1 MSSRRSVSSALVVE
15 ASLAM
20 AYETWIGP
28 TYLSTWAGTLGI
40 SLDHLPWL
48 TALPALGSL
57 GQIAGVLLFIRVART
72 VSLKHLCLTLTLL
85 ARALWLIPLIA
96 VMTGQFTEGGPEA
109 WVGRIGILAGLS
121 SAIGLT
127 STSFWMSWM
136 RDLIPHEEEGRFW
149 GGRSRWATIG
159 VVTAHLLSM
168 AWLQW
173 RPGASGFSVLL
184 SLAVLSAAG
193 SLFLLTRIPATPRS
207 AHPPRA
213 RQAFG
218 KLLQPEFRE
227 LLIFAGLLHGA
238 MYFAG
243 PYFPYYFTHEV
254 GLSGSTVAFWS
265 LMTQAG
271 AWASAAFWGRRMDQ
285 HGGVAFH
292 LFGKPVSILRLGT
305 VLMALSP
312 LPYVISDASI
322 LRWIGPAE
330 YFINGVAWAGYTIAL
345 NTIIFQRTRSSAFM
359 SMALF
364 STMTALQGLLGAGAS
379 WLGSKVIGSAPTG
392 GFSLLWIAAAS
403 ARLAVVVFFIPR
415 SLRASSLRPHPVQ
428 PLPGGGSDLVHELH

>member
-1 MSSRRSVSSALVVE
+1 MSQRRSVSSALVVE

-40 SLDHLPWL
+40 SREHLPWL

-57 GQIAGVLLFIRVART
+57 GQIAGVLLFIRVARN

-85 ARALWLIPLIA
+85 ARALWLIPLVA
-96 VMTGQFTEGGPEA
+96 ALTGGFADGGPEA
-109 WVGRIGILAGLS
+109 WVGRIGILAALS

-149 GGRSRWATIG
+149 GGRSHWATIG
-159 VVTAHLLSM
+159 VVSAHLLSA

-173 RPGASGFSVLL
+173 NPGASGFSMLL
-184 SLAVLSAAG
+184 LLALLSAAG
-193 SLFLLTRIPATPRS
+193 SLWLLTRIPAVPHAIHR
-207 AHPPRA
+207 PPSG
-213 RQAFG
+213 QAFR

-227 LLIFAGLLHGA
+227 LLVFAALLQGA
-238 MYFAG
+238 MFLAG

-271 AWASAAFWGRRMDQ
+271 VWASSAFWGRRMDA

-292 LFGKPVSILRLGT
+292 LAGRPVSILRLGT
-305 VLMALSP
+305 ILMALSP
-312 LPYVISDASI
+312 LPYVIANPAV
-322 LRWIGPAE
+322 LRWIGPVE

-359 SMALF
+359 SMVLF
-364 STMTALQGLLGAGAS
+364 SSLTALQGILGAGAS
-379 WLGSKVIGSAPTG
+379 WLGSGIIGSVAQG
-392 GFSLLWIAAAS
+392 GFATLWVVAAG
-403 ARLAVVVFFIPR
+403 ARLLIVLFFIPR
-415 SLRASSLRPHPVQ
+415 SMLHGSSRLSAATLPRSPVPH
-428 PLPGGGSDLVHELH
+428 STIS